1 MNKFS
6 IIIPCYNVE
15 KFLERCLDSIYNQ
28 SYDLFE
34 VIIINDGSF
43 DNTEE
48 IIKKYMNKYDNI
60 KYLKQENKGLA
71 NVRNTAIDL
80 VGGNKFIYVD
90 ADDLIMP
97 ELLEN
102 LNNFLTQNDVDIV
115 RYQANCIDEYGN
127 NRNKYMNPNFDIL
140 SGKEAIEFF
149 ISNKVKYGPVWLYCY
164 DTEFFKNNNF
174 KFIEGK
180 IHEDFYNIYIIS
192 KAKSVGNLNYIGY
205 TYIRNSQSIT
215 ATKNKEQEIK
225 RMKDILYVYD
235 EVIKLLKESYKY
247 NIEEYN
253 KVVQS
258 SSKFLDVGLKR
269 LTDEDRGYYEKEVI
283 LRKTLKC

>member
-80 VGGNKFIYVD
+80 VEGNKFIYVD

-102 LNNFLTQNDVDIV
+102 LNNFLTKNDVDIV

-127 NRNKYMNPNFDIL
+127 NSNKYMNPNFDIL